1 MQFVREQLESYQ
13 AAGKPDAQK
22 LALADFCQVLM
33 ELNEFIYID

>member
-1 MQFVREQLESYQ
+1 MESYRV
-13 AAGKPDAQK
+13 ANKGDAQQ